1 MHPILI
7 LLIAMAAVFLLIIRW
22 KINAFVALILS
33 AILIG
38 LLSPHVA
45 VEDIMG
51 AVTEAFGGLVGRIG
65 VAIAMAAVIGQCL
78 MESGGAEKITRRFV
92 AWLGERYSSFSMVIS
107 GYILSIPVFHDTV
120 FYLLVPL
127 ARSMS
132 MRTGGKNYLLY
143 TLAIGAGGVT
153 THIFVPPT
161 PGPLAMAETLGIDL
175 GVVILVGLLVAV
187 PSALACWAYAYW
199 IDRKLDIP
207 IREAPGLSLEELE
220 EVSKRP
226 ESELPGFGRS
236 LLPIALPV
244 VLIAANTVTNTF
256 WPDSALAGVA
266 AFLGNPN
273 LALILA
279 AAAGLWLLAS
289 HKGLGLRE
297 LAKPTEEAIKSAG
310 LIILITAGGGAFG
323 RMLVKAEVGAAL
335 GGFAQEFGL
344 SLMLLGFGIAMLFR
358 IAQGSATTAMIT
370 SAEILA
376 PLLDASPPGHHS
388 VYILTSIGAGSIV
401 GGWMNDSGFWVFK
414 TMTGL
419 TEVEALKTKTVSLF
433 ALGGA
438 GLLAS
443 YVGAT
448 FFPLR

>member
-7 LLIAMAAVFLLIIRW
+7 LLVAMAAVFLLIIRW
-22 KINAFVALILS
+22 KVNAFAALILS

-38 LLSPHVA
+38 LLSPDVA
-45 VEDIMG
+45 VKDIMG

-65 VAIAMAAVIGQCL
+65 IAIAMAAVIGQCL

-92 AWLGERYSSFSMVIS
+92 AWLGEKYSSFSMVIS

-132 MRTGGKNYLLY
+132 MRTGGRNYLLY

-175 GVVILVGLLVAV
+175 GLVIIVGLMVAI

-199 IDRKLDIP
+199 IDRKLQIP
-207 IREAPGLSLEELE
+207 IREAPGLTLKELE
-220 EVSKRP
+220 KVANRP
-226 ESELPGFGRS
+226 ESELPGFFKS
-236 LLPIALPV
+236 LLPIAIPV
-244 VLIAANTVTNTF
+244 ILITANTVTNTF
-256 WPDSALAGVA
+256 FPGSAMAGLT

-273 LALILA
+273 LALIIA

-289 HKGLGLRE
+289 HKGLRLRQ

-323 RMLVKAEVGAAL
+323 RMLVKANVGTVL
-335 GGFAQEFGL
+335 GEYAQQFGF
-344 SLMLLGFGIAMLFR
+344 SLMILGFGIAMLFR

-370 SAEILA
+370 TSEILA
-376 PLLDASPPGHHS
+376 PLIIANPPGHHA
-388 VYILTSIGAGSIV
+388 VYILTAIGAGSIV

-433 ALGGA
+433 ALGAA

-443 YVGAT
+443 YLGT
-448 FFPLR
+448 LLFPMQ

>member
-7 LLIAMAAVFLLIIRW
+7 LLVAMATVFLLIIRW
-22 KINAFVALILS
+22 KVNAFVALILS

-38 LLSPHVA
+38 LLSPHVG
-45 VEDIMG
+45 VKDIMG

-65 VAIAMAAVIGQCL
+65 IAISMAAVIGQCL

-92 AWLGERYSSFSMVIS
+92 AWLGEKYSSFSMLIS

-132 MRTGGKNYLLY
+132 MRTGGRNYLLF

-175 GVVILVGLLVAV
+175 GLVIIVGLLVAI
-187 PSALACWAYAYW
+187 PSALACWLYAYW
-199 IDRKLDIP
+199 IDRKMKVP
-207 IREAPGLSLEELE
+207 IREAPGLTLDELR
-220 EVSKRP
+220 EVANRP
-226 ESELPGFGRS
+226 EKELPGFVVS
-236 LLPIALPV
+236 LMPIAIPV
-244 VLIAANTVTNTF
+244 VLITANTVTNTF
-256 WPDSALAGVA
+256 FPGSAMSGVT

-273 LALILA
+273 LALIIA

-323 RMLVKAEVGAAL
+323 RMLVRAEVGTVL
-335 GGFAQEFGL
+335 GEYAQQFGL

-370 SAEILA
+370 TSEILA
-376 PLLDASPPGHHS
+376 PLIIASPPGHHA
-388 VYILTSIGAGSIV
+388 VYILTAIGAGSIV

-433 ALGGA
+433 ALGAA

-443 YVGAT
+443 YIGAV
-448 FFPLR
+448 FFPMQ

>member
-1 MHPILI
+1 
-7 LLIAMAAVFLLIIRW
+7 MAVVFLLIIRW
-22 KINAFVALILS
+22 KVNAFAALILS
-33 AILIG
+33 AVLIG
-38 LLSPHVA
+38 LLSPNVA
-45 VEDIMG
+45 VADIMG

-65 VAIAMAAVIGQCL
+65 IAIAMAAVIGQCL
-78 MESGGAEKITRRFV
+78 MESGAAEKITRRFV

-107 GYILSIPVFHDTV
+107 GYVLSIPVFHDTV

-132 MRTGGKNYLLY
+132 MRTGGKNYLLF

-161 PGPLAMAETLGIDL
+161 PGPLAMAETLQIDL
-175 GVVILVGLLVAV
+175 GVVILVGLMVAI
-187 PSALACWAYAYW
+187 PSAFACWAYAYW
-199 IDRKLDIP
+199 IDRKLKIP
-207 IREAPGLSLEELE
+207 IREAPGLTLQELE
-220 EVSKRP
+220 KVAKRS
-226 ESELPGFGRS
+226 ERELPGFGVS

-244 VLIAANTVTNTF
+244 IFITANTVSNTF
-256 WPDSALAGVA
+256 FPGSAISDIT

-279 AAAGLWLLAS
+279 AATALWLLAS
-289 HKGLGLRE
+289 HKHMGLRE

-323 RMLVKAEVGAAL
+323 RMLVRAEVGAVL
-335 GGFAQEFGL
+335 GEYAQHLGL
-344 SLMLLGFGIAMLFR
+344 SLMLLGFGIALVFR

-370 SAEILA
+370 TSEILA
-376 PLLDASPPGHHS
+376 PLILANPPGHHA
-388 VYILTSIGAGSIV
+388 VYILTAIGSGSVV

-433 ALGGA
+433 ALGAA

-443 YVGAT
+443 YVGSLL
-448 FFPLR
+448 FPMR

>member
-22 KINAFVALILS
+22 KVNAFAALILS

-38 LLSPHVA
+38 ILSPNVG
-45 VEDIMG
+45 VQDIMG

-65 VAIAMAAVIGQCL
+65 IAIAMAAIIGQCL

-92 AWLGERYSSFSMVIS
+92 DWLGEKYSSFSMVIS

-132 MRTGGKNYLLY
+132 MRTGGRNYLLY

-161 PGPLAMAETLGIDL
+161 PGPLAMAETLSIDL
-175 GVVILVGLLVAV
+175 GLVIIVGLMVAI
-187 PSALACWAYAYW
+187 PSALACWAYAWW
-199 IDRKLDIP
+199 IDRKLQIP
-207 IREAPGLSLEELE
+207 IREAPGLSLDELRQ
-220 EVSKRP
+220 VAARP
-226 ESELPGFGRS
+226 ERELPGFLVS
-236 LLPIALPV
+236 LLPIAIPV
-244 VLIAANTVTNTF
+244 VLITANTITNTF
-256 WPDSALAGVA
+256 FAGSPLASLT

-279 AAAGLWLLAS
+279 AAAGLWLLGS
-289 HKGLGLRE
+289 HKGMSLRA

-323 RMLVKAEVGAAL
+323 RMLVRADVGTVL
-335 GGFAQEFGL
+335 GDWAQQFGL
-344 SLMLLGFGIAMLFR
+344 SLMLLGFGISMLFR

-370 SAEILA
+370 TSEILA
-376 PLLDASPPGHHS
+376 PLIIAHPPGHHA
-388 VYILTSIGAGSIV
+388 VYILTAIGAGSIV

-443 YVGAT
+443 FLGAW
-448 FFPLR
+448 FFPMQ